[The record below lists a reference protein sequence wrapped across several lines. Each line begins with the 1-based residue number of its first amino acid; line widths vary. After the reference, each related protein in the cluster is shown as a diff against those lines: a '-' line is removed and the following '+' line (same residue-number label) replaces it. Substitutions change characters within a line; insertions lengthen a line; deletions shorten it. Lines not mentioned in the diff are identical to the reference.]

1 MEISMKLS
9 KALLFTFASLAL
21 ATATSYASED
31 HEFPNYDQEPLGVS
45 NQTNRIYN
53 LVPSPG
59 RLSYQQIAPQQTLKL
74 SLEQLPE
81 KTDFSDKIHY
91 IHNQLYLGSCSAQ
104 ASTVAMEIRSPKEE
118 YRPLSPLFVYWN
130 TRKFEGTS
138 PNEDSGATSLSDVI
152 YVVNQWGACSE
163 KLWPYDN
170 YKQDFKKEPTKVC
183 YEDALKTTVLDNIS
197 HSNVTYDLTALKTV
211 LAQEIPVMGGVAVYA
226 SFESEEA
233 KETGKIPLPKRG
245 EKLLGGHA
253 ITFVGYNDQMKAL
266 KFVNS
271 WGEQW
276 GDQGCGYLPY
286 AYFENKNLTMPTELW
301 LIDQVGPKN

>member
-1 MEISMKLS
+1 MSPS
-9 KALLFTFASLAL
+9 KALLFAFASLAFIS
-21 ATATSYASED
+21 TTNHASEN
-31 HEFPNYDQEPLGVS
+31 HEFPDYGQEPLIVS
-45 NQTNRIYN
+45 DQTNRVYN

-59 RLSYQQIAPQQTLKL
+59 RFSYQQIAPQESLKL

-81 KTDFSDKIHY
+81 KVDFSSKIHY

-104 ASTVAMEIRSPKEE
+104 ASTVAMEMRSSSEN

-130 TRKFEGTS
+130 TRKVEGTS
-138 PNEDSGATSLSDVI
+138 PEKDSGATSLSDVI
-152 YVVNQWGACSE
+152 YVVSEWGACSE

-170 YKQDFKKEPTKVC
+170 YKQDFKKEPPKTC
-183 YEDALKTTVLDNIS
+183 YEDAQKTAVLDNIRY
-197 HSNVTYDLTALKTV
+197 SNITYNLTALKTV
-211 LAQEIPVMGGVAVYA
+211 LAQDIPVLGGIAVYS
-226 SFESEEA
+226 SFESETA
-233 KETGKIPLPKRG
+233 KQTGRIPLPKYG

-276 GDQGCGYLPY
+276 GDKGCGYLPY
-286 AYFENKNLTMPTELW
+286 AYFENKNLTMPSELW
-301 LIDQVGPKN
+301 LIDQVGPKKI